1 MGRKSKRRVKKYR
14 SSSEDDLSSSDSS
27 IAEDVILESDEELSP
42 ESPTPLIEQEET
54 PKLEKGGKGKEF
66 KVIEK
71 RLLNEYEKLYT
82 CSLEDVKRGQQI
94 LSGEDDSRFIRTRRQ
109 KMKEFLTRTG
119 QKDETSPTSKYAQ
132 QMIARSTAILEQNK
146 RDLSEVSRPHQRADV
161 QSENSIR

>member
-54 PKLEKGGKGKEF
+54 PKLEKAGKGKEF

-119 QKDETSPTSKYAQ
+119 QKDETSPTSKYA
-132 QMIARSTAILEQNK
+132 
-146 RDLSEVSRPHQRADV
+146 
-161 QSENSIR
+161 